1 MDEGFPGESELVW
14 EEFHQIVNMTS
25 DELRAVLTADV
36 PDGPRG
42 LGAQVAE
49 VLHKRKAD
57 LTGADTEVMRQVV
70 DFVEDRLD
78 ERPDDGPDDGP
89 GGGPGGS
96 PDGRSDDREAW
107 RLSLMTVG
115 HDPLR

>member
-1 MDEGFPGESELVW
+1 MGEAFPGESELVW

-25 DELRAVLTADV
+25 DELRAVLTAEV
-36 PDGPRG
+36 SEGPRD

-70 DFVEDRLD
+70 DFVEDRLEED
-78 ERPDDGPDDGP
+78 PADKDG
-89 GGGPGGS
+89 
-96 PDGRSDDREAW
+96 W
-107 RLSLMTVG
+107 RRSLMTVG
-115 HDPLR
+115 HDPFR